1 MIGTYL
7 IIQKGKISILSK
19 PSLPQLYNCSVGL
32 IGLGYVG
39 LPLAIEIA
47 KKNFCILKNKKI
59 KRIVFAY
66 DINRNRIEELNKGID
81 RNNIFNK
88 NELINNKNI
97 KFTSDFELLKNIDV
111 YIITVPTPI
120 KEDNQPDL
128 FFIKEASKLVGLA
141 IKKSSNKINPIIIY
155 ESTVYPGVTEEVCVP
170 IIEEISGKKY
180 NDDDY
185 KNSFYCGYSP
195 ERINPGDKK
204 HTLNSIIKVTS
215 GCNKNI
221 ADWVDS
227 FYGSFIEAGTHKAS
241 NIKIAEAA
249 KIIENTQRDINI
261 ALVNELSILFKKLDI
276 NTKEVLDA
284 ASTKWNF
291 HKYMPGLVGG
301 HCIGVDPYYL
311 TYKAKEIGYDT
322 KLISAGRT
330 INDYIHKYLLE
341 QILKNVKN
349 RKKTLKGE
357 EILLLGVSY
366 KSNCG
371 DIRNSQLI
379 NLIEK
384 IKSLNYKITIVDPK
398 VNKEEVLKKTGLR
411 ILSSIPLNKKFT
423 IVIFALLHDEFKDI
437 DKDLLLNISVKE
449 GLIFD
454 LTHNFYGDGI
464 INL

>member
-1 MIGTYL
+1 MLIGIYL
-7 IIQKGKISILSK
+7 IIQKVKISILYKS
-19 PSLPQLYNCSVGL
+19 SLPQLYNCSVGL

-47 KKNFCILKNKKI
+47 KNDSCILKSKPI
-59 KRIVFAY
+59 ERIVFAY
-66 DINRNRIEELNKGID
+66 DINKIRINELNQGID
-81 RNNIFNK
+81 RNNIFSK

-97 KFTSDFELLKNIDV
+97 TFTSDTELLRNIDV

-120 KEDNQPDL
+120 TENKQPDL
-128 FFIKEASKLVGLA
+128 FFIKEASKLVALA
-141 IKKSSNKINPIIIY
+141 IKKRTKKINPIIIF
-155 ESTVYPGVTEEVCVP
+155 ESTVYPGVTEEICVP
-170 IIEEISGKKY
+170 IIEQISGRKY
-180 NDDDY
+180 NDEY
-185 KNSFYCGYSP
+185 YNNSFFCGYSP
-195 ERINPGDKK
+195 ERINPGDKQ
-204 HTLNSIIKVTS
+204 HTLSSIIKVTS
-215 GCNKNI
+215 GCNDNVANWI
-221 ADWVDS
+221 DS

-241 NIKIAEAA
+241 TIKIAEAA

-311 TYKAKEIGYDT
+311 TYKAKEIGFDT
-322 KLISAGRT
+322 KLISAGRN
-330 INDYIHKYLLE
+330 INDYMYKYLLE
-341 QILKNVKN
+341 QILNHVKN
-349 RKKTLKGE
+349 NKVI

-379 NLIEK
+379 NLIEE
-384 IKSLNYKITIVDPK
+384 IKSRNFKITIVDPK
-398 VNKEEVLKKTGLR
+398 VNKEEVARKTGLN
-411 ILSSIPLNKKFT
+411 ILPSIPENKKFS
-423 IVIFALLHDEFKDI
+423 IVIFALLHDEFKKI
-437 DKDLLLNISVKE
+437 TKDQLLYISNKD
-449 GLIFD
+449 GRIFD
-454 LTHNFYGDGI
+454 LTHNFYGNGI